1 MDYRSEPIHPSPFGL
16 DTELES
22 KLKEMF
28 IFIAAAVLTVA
39 NAFAAR
45 TFFQAKHSLK
55 VDKISATI
63 LDDF

>member
-1 MDYRSEPIHPSPFGL
+1 MDHRSEPIHPSPFGL

-45 TFFQAKHSLK
+45 TFFQAKTFS
-55 VDKISATI
+55 
-63 LDDF
+63 